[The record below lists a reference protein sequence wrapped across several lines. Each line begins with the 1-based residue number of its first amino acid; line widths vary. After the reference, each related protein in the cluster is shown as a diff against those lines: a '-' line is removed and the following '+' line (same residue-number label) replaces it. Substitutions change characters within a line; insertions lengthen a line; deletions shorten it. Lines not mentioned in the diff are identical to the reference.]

1 MQSRLAPTLLSL
13 LALSLTTPA
22 LVSAADTCNG
32 HAELCDRKYSNVTFI
47 GAHNSYGAGDS
58 IADNQNKD
66 VTAQLD
72 DGVRTLQLQAHNTDN
87 GVHLCH
93 TSCSLLDAG
102 SLEDYLKKV
111 VTWISS
117 NPNDVVT
124 IVLTNPENLAVSTY
138 SPILTSSGIADY
150 MYTPSASSIS
160 LSDWPTLGELIDQ
173 KKTVVAFMDY
183 QADFSSEPR
192 LIDEFSNMFEDAYD
206 VTDASFTCSV
216 NRTSGDA
223 SSQLM
228 LINHFLDTSYAFG
241 GTSFWIPNK
250 DELNTTNAESGDG
263 SIGFHVGNCV
273 SIWGRNPNHILLD
286 YYDTTSNTPFN
297 VAATLNGVSAP
308 TNTVTPGAVASST
321 GSGSGSGG
329 ASASASGQTARI
341 SSSSLSSAMRRI
353 RLDTSSLGGAAVAAS
368 MLAGVG
374 MGIGAVL
381 L

>member
-1 MQSRLAPTLLSL
+1 MRSTFAPSLLSL
-13 LALSLTTPA
+13 LTLSLTVPA
-22 LVSAADTCNG
+22 LVSAADACNG

-72 DGVRTLQLQAHNTDN
+72 DGIRTLQLQAHNTDS

-93 TSCSLLDAG
+93 TSCSLLDGG

-138 SPILTSSGIADY
+138 SPILTSAGIADY
-150 MYTPSASSIS
+150 MYTPSASSIA

-173 KKTVVAFMDY
+173 KKNVVAFMDY

-206 VTDASFTCSV
+206 VTDASFSCSV

-223 SSQLM
+223 SSQMM

-241 GTSFWIPNK
+241 GTSFWVPNK
-250 DELNTTNAESGDG
+250 DGLNTTNAESGDG

-273 SIWGRNPNHILLD
+273 SIWGRNPNHVLLD
-286 YYDTTSNTPFN
+286 YYDTTSNAPFN
-297 VAATLNGVSAP
+297 VAASLNGVSAP
-308 TNTVTPGAVASST
+308 TNTVTPG
-321 GSGSGSGG
+321 SGSG
-329 ASASASGQTARI
+329 SASASGQTAKI

-353 RLDTSSLGGAAVAAS
+353 KLENGLGGAMVAVS
-368 MLAGVG
+368 VLAGVG
-374 MGIGAVL
+374 MGVGAVL